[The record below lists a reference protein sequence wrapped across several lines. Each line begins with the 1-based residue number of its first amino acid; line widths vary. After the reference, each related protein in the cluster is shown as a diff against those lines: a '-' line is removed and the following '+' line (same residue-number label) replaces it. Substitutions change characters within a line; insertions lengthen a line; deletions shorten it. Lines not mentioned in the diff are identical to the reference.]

1 MEQLTIEAT
10 KYHVGITFLNSSM
23 RMDRKI
29 KELLYVLE
37 DEINS
42 RIVNGASFYNTPKG
56 LCKML
61 NDMEFDYTINRI
73 ESHILYNYLRVN
85 NNYKRDN
92 NSYAGYAGYWW
103 IPGDW
108 DIRLEFIKHL
118 IKKNEKKWWQFWK

>member
-1 MEQLTIEAT
+1 
-10 KYHVGITFLNSSM
+10 M
-23 RMDRKI
+23 RMDREI

-42 RIVNGASFYNTPKG
+42 HISNGISFNGISFNDSPNG
-56 LCKML
+56 LCRML
-61 NDMEFDYTINRI
+61 SSMEFKDVINSNEYNNLHDYLKNNNEYKRGKY
-73 ESHILYNYLRVN
+73 ESH
-85 NNYKRDN
+85 
-92 NSYAGYAGYWW
+92 SWGFWW

>member
-1 MEQLTIEAT
+1 
-10 KYHVGITFLNSSM
+10 M
-23 RMDRKI
+23 RMDREI

-56 LCKML
+56 LCKLL
-61 NDMEFDYTINRI
+61 NNMEFEYIINNTEHNNLHDYLKNNNEYKRGKY
-73 ESHILYNYLRVN
+73 ESHNW
-85 NNYKRDN
+85 
-92 NSYAGYAGYWW
+92 GFWW